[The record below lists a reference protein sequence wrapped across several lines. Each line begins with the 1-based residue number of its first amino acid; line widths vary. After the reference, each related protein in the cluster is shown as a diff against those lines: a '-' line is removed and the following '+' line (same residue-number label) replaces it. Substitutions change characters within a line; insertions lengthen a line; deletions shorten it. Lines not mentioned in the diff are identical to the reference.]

1 LAIIDSLTIE
11 FSPGFN
17 VITGETGAGKS
28 ILIRA
33 LHFLM
38 GAKAGSDSVRQGS
51 SQATVTGEFSV
62 PRNHPALGVLQE
74 LGIPFDD
81 SDEVPILVRRQLT
94 AKGRSQSWVNDTTV
108 TSPSL
113 RELGMTLVDVF
124 GQHENQ
130 RLMEV
135 ARHVDYLDAFLADS
149 RLRDRYRQAN
159 AACTGLWTDL
169 RALVDKIQDRSRNS
183 DYLSFRL
190 DALGEFAPSVEDYE
204 RTVEFCRSA
213 ERSVML
219 RESMGRAL
227 QCLDGDGE
235 AGTSKALWE
244 ASRLLGQAATHL
256 GASAEASDPATPPET
271 PDEQAGTLAEL
282 QDRAARVATE
292 LDDLTFDLGKQVSR
306 LECDEGEL
314 EAAQNRLFG
323 YQDWFRKTQ
332 VRGIEPLV
340 AEWERLRAELETLNH
355 ASERIGERVIQW
367 HAACRQL
374 GEAAEM
380 LGKARREAAGRLKGR
395 IEDELHEL
403 AMPGARFETEFN
415 PAGRTLAAVDLGAF
429 GEDLVSLG
437 EQAAGWM
444 TATGETGAERAQFL
458 LASNQGES
466 MLPLAR
472 VASGGELSRVLLS
485 LKKALAADAETC
497 VLVFDEIDT
506 GVSGRVADVV
516 GRKIRELAG
525 SFQVICISH
534 LPQVA
539 VYADSHFLVRKEDRG
554 ERTESSIVRLSR
566 EESAREIARLL
577 SGAEVSSPSLA
588 NAKSLIERA
597 KGETKRSTAERA
609 KGKAK
614 KSTKDRSPARTL

>member
-1 LAIIDSLTIE
+1 LAIIDSLAIE

-38 GAKAGSDSVRQGS
+38 GAKAGADAVRQGS
-51 SQATVTGEFSV
+51 PSATVTGEFSV
-62 PRNHPALGVLQE
+62 PRGHAALAVLE
-74 LGIPFDD
+74 SLGIPRDD
-81 SDEVPILVRRQLT
+81 ADEVAILVRRQLT
-94 AKGRSQSWVNDTTV
+94 AKGRSQAWVNDTAV

-135 ARHVDYLDAFLADS
+135 SRHLDYLDAFLADS
-149 RLRDRYRQAN
+149 RLRDRFRAAN
-159 AACTGLWTDL
+159 VACVAHWNEL
-169 RALVDKIQDRSRNS
+169 RALVDTLQDRSRNS

-190 DALGEFAPSVEDYE
+190 EALAEVSPSVEDYE
-204 RTVEFCRSA
+204 QTAEFCRKA
-213 ERSVML
+213 ERSVLL
-219 RESMGRAL
+219 REALGRAL
-227 QCLDGDGE
+227 SLLEGDGE
-235 AGTSKALWE
+235 ASASKGLWE
-244 ASRLLGQAATHL
+244 ASRLLGQAAAHEGEGKGEGDGLDTQVL
-256 GASAEASDPATPPET
+256 VD
-271 PDEQAGTLAEL
+271 LK
-282 QDRAARVATE
+282 DRAAHAATE
-292 LDDLTFDLGKQVSR
+292 LDDLSFDLGRQLSR

-323 YQDWFRKTQ
+323 YQDLFRKSQ
-332 VRGIEPLV
+332 VKGVEALV
-340 AEWERLRAELETLNH
+340 AEMTRLRTELDMLTH
-355 ASERIGERVIQW
+355 ATEAVAQRVKQW
-367 HAACRQL
+367 HSACREL
-374 GEAAEM
+374 TESAAA
-380 LGKARREAAGRLKGR
+380 LSQARREAAQRLKGR

-403 AMPGARFETEFN
+403 AMPGSRFETELT
-415 PAGRTLAAVDLGAF
+415 PSGRSLAALDLAAF
-429 GEDLVSLG
+429 GEGV
-437 EQAAGWM
+437 AAAAAEAYRWM
-444 TATGETGAERAQFL
+444 GATAEGGAERAQFL
-458 LASNQGES
+458 LSSNPGEPV
-466 MLPLAR
+466 LPLAR

-485 LKKALAADAETC
+485 IKKALAADAETC

-554 ERTESSIVRLSR
+554 DRTESSIIRLSR
-566 EESAREIARLL
+566 DESAREVARLL

-597 KGETKRSTAERA
+597 KGQVPRAEVTQ
-609 KGKAK
+609 KGQPPKPKAK
-614 KSTKDRSPARTL
+614 SPRQKESPRT